1 LASTVKN
8 TIGNVQMTL
17 TRVHVT
23 VARVGN
29 QEVLHIL
36 SRCSWP

>member
-1 LASTVKN
+1 
-8 TIGNVQMTL
+8 MTS

-23 VARVGN
+23 VARVEN

-36 SRCSWP
+36 SRCSWS